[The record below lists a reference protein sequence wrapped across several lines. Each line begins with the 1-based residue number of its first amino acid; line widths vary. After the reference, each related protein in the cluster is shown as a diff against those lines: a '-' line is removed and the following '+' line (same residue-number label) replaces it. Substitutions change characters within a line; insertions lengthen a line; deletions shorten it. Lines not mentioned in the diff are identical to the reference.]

1 MQEPRR
7 GSYMWYK
14 SQLKKMDLKAQYNNV
29 NPYLKGG
36 YKQLDELNDYQN
48 HKYIKFNKRSEKYKK

>member
-48 HKYIKFNKRSEKYKK
+48 HK